1 MRLLLDTNA
10 YSTLMAGDPAAK
22 NQIRFAEHVYLAMP
36 VVGEL
41 LYGFSLGRRDAE
53 NRSHLQRFL
62 QQHNVG
68 LAGIDYEVCEVFAR
82 IGKQLRE
89 LGKPIP
95 VNDQWIASTAIRHH
109 LTLMTADPHFEN
121 VAGLSLA
128 SWQADA

>member
-10 YSTLMAGDPAAK
+10 YSALMAGDSAAK
-22 NQIRFAEHVYLAMP
+22 NQIRVAELVYLAMP
-36 VVGEL
+36 VIGEL
-41 LYGFSLGRRDAE
+41 LYGFSLGHRDAE
-53 NRSHLQRFL
+53 NRSHLQEFL
-62 QQHNVG
+62 QQRNVG

-109 LTLMTADPHFEN
+109 LTLMTTDQHFEN
-121 VAGLSLA
+121 VAGLPLA
-128 SWQADA
+128 SWRADA